1 VGTWFH
7 MLPKKAHEVAPG
19 EVVREV
25 VFQLRPSVGTWFHMM
40 PEKAQEVAP
49 GEVVR
54 EVAFQLRPSVGTWF
68 TPLPQKVL
76 AVAPKVEEPEKS
88 TASAPVPFQLR
99 PSVGTWFTPRPQKV
113 QAVAPKGEEPE
124 KSTASAPVP
133 LQAEALRGH
142 LVHAPAAECSGGRPE
157 GGGAGEEH
165 CPRQLAFQL
174 RPAVGT
180 WYAPV
185 QKVQRAQAAPMPT
198 IELPIAAK
206 ESPCFPLS
214 PMWRSW
220 PTRPKGAAAR
230 AREEADPLS
239 PSARRSRSIP
249 RASSPREDVM
259 IRKLMIL

>member
-1 VGTWFH
+1 MAAMT
-7 MLPKKAHEVAPG
+7 AAPA
-19 EVVREV
+19 EA
-25 VFQLRPSVGTWFHMM
+25 LRGDLVPRA
-40 PEKAQEVAP
+40 AQEGARGRTWGGGARGRVPAEALRGHLVPHDAREGAGGRTWGGGARGRLPAEALRGHLVHAP
-49 GEVVR
+49 AAEGSGG
-54 EVAFQLRPSVGTWF
+54 RPEGGG
-68 TPLPQKVL
+68 
-76 AVAPKVEEPEKS
+76 A
-88 TASAPVPFQLR
+88 
-99 PSVGTWFTPRPQKV
+99 
-113 QAVAPKGEEPE
+113 GEEHCLR
-124 KSTASAPVP
+124 AGP

-259 IRKLMIL
+259 IRKPMIL